1 MSGWKKVR
9 SLFWQPG
16 DGTASE
22 QETGAAAEELSDEEF
37 AALLGQ
43 SEHAVPPDAVEA
55 VDVSTVA
62 TGTGADGAVQIDFQG
77 QYDEAGIPDT
87 DEVEQLE
94 SFLSRLDASLPR
106 ASKIAAAEAF
116 LGAIGKDRSAVM
128 QDAER
133 KIKRVHGVLQ
143 ATEMETNQALGTEQA
158 AIDQLLQ
165 QVEVHKQRMM
175 DLNRH
180 LEGVRRACLT
190 EESRLQAARV
200 FFGSV
205 ASHTPTR

>member
-9 SLFWQPG
+9 GLFWQPG
-16 DGTASE
+16 EAEAG
-22 QETGAAAEELSDEEF
+22 GAAPAGDAISDEEF
-37 AALLGQ
+37 AALLAT
-43 SEHAVPPDAVEA
+43 SEHAVAPDAA
-55 VDVSTVA
+55 DPVDPATVSVSA
-62 TGTGADGAVQIDFQG
+62 TADGAVMIDFQA
-77 QYDEAGIPDT
+77 QYDAAAIPDT

-94 SFLSRLDASLPR
+94 GFLNRLDASLPK

-116 LGAIGKDRSAVM
+116 LGAVGKDKAAVM
-128 QDAER
+128 LDAER
-133 KIKRVHGVLQ
+133 KIKRVHGLLQ
-143 ATEMETNQALGTEQA
+143 ATEADTRAALATEQS

-165 QVEVHKQRMM
+165 QIDAHKQRME

-180 LEGVRRACLT
+180 LEGVRRACLV

-205 ASHTPTR
+205 TPAAKG

>member
-16 DGTASE
+16 AAEG
-22 QETGAAAEELSDEEF
+22 GAAPGGDSLSDEDF
-37 AALLGQ
+37 AALLAT
-43 SEHAVPPDAVEA
+43 SEHAVAPDAA
-55 VDVSTVA
+55 DPVDPATVSVTA
-62 TGTGADGAVQIDFQG
+62 AADGALAIDFQA
-77 QYDEAGIPDT
+77 QYDAAGIPDT

-94 SFLSRLDASLPR
+94 GFLNRLDASLPK

-116 LGAIGKDRSAVM
+116 LGAVGKDRDAVM
-128 QDAER
+128 LDAER
-133 KIKRVHGVLQ
+133 KVKRVHGLLQ
-143 ATEMETNQALGTEQA
+143 ASEAETRAALATEQA

-165 QVEVHKQRMM
+165 QIDAHKQRME

-180 LEGVRRACLT
+180 LEGVRRACLV

-205 ASHTPTR
+205 TPAAKG